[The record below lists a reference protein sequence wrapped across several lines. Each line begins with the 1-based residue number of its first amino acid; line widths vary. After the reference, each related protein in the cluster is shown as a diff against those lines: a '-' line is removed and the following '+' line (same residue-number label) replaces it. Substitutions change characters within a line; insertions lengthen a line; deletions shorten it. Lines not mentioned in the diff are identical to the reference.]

1 MQHSHRAPHAPDY
14 KMSVRELLEAENRFL
29 EETLDYIEHEDTRRG
44 GIWAGY
50 DMGDLIAHAAD
61 IDQRN
66 REIRADMRKSAARQR
81 LCRIIAMQY
90 TRAVIA
96 GYCGECERLAE
107 ALDVATREWC
117 NGVDL

>member
-1 MQHSHRAPHAPDY
+1 MNHSLRTPHAPDY

-29 EETLDYIEHEDTRRG
+29 EETLDYIEAQDTHWGKFRG
-44 GIWAGY
+44 WDA
-50 DMGDLIAHAAD
+50 GDLIAYANNV
-61 IDQRN
+61 DQRN

-117 NGVDL
+117 NG

>member
-1 MQHSHRAPHAPDY
+1 MNYSLRTPHAPDY
-14 KMSVRELLEAENRFL
+14 TMSVRELLEAENRFMD
-29 EETLDYIEHEDTRRG
+29 ETIDRMEQLDSCDSFHG
-44 GIWAGY
+44 W
-50 DMGDLIAHAAD
+50 DMGDLIAYATD
-61 IDQRN
+61 VDKRN
-66 REIRADMRKSAARQR
+66 REIRSDMRKSAARQR